1 MAINN
6 FPSEIEIT
14 DGNIDILLGRLTSTR
29 GGYLD
34 NLTDLDVA
42 VTTVSAVASTANLNA
57 EGAITAAN
65 NTSTIASTA
74 NLNAGGA
81 ITAAN
86 NASTAVLAGYN
97 MAASASSAANL
108 ARISAAAAA
117 TGACV
122 SARVLAAHCA
132 QWIQTGHSSGNW
144 QDYSNN
150 AIGWMTGSAG
160 TI

>member
-1 MAINN
+1 MAISN
-6 FPSEIEIT
+6 FPSEVEVVN
-14 DGNIDILLGRLTSTR
+14 GNIDILLGRLTSTR

-42 VTTVSAVASTANLNA
+42 VTTVSAVASTANEAATN
-57 EGAITAAN
+57 ITIAAN
-65 NTSTIASTA
+65 NTSTTASTA
-74 NLNAGGA
+74 NLNAA
-81 ITAAN
+81 SAVTRAN
-86 NASTAVLAGYN
+86 AASTEGLAVYN

-108 ARISAAAAA
+108 AKTCAAAAA

-132 QWIQTGHSSGNW
+132 QWIQTGHSSANW
-144 QDYSNN
+144 QDYSEN
-150 AIGWMTGSAG
+150 ATAWATGTVG

>member
-1 MAINN
+1 MAISN

-29 GGYLD
+29 SGYLD

-57 EGAITAAN
+57 TSAETVVNSASTTAN
-65 NTSTIASTA
+65 TA
-74 NLNAGGA
+74 NLNAA
-81 ITAAN
+81 SAVTRAN
-86 NASTAVLAGYN
+86 AASTAIETAYN

-108 ARISAAAAA
+108 AKTCAAAAA

-132 QWIQTGHSSGNW
+132 QWIQTGHSSANW
-144 QDYSNN
+144 QDYSDQ
-150 AIGWMTGSAG
+150 AVGWATGTVG